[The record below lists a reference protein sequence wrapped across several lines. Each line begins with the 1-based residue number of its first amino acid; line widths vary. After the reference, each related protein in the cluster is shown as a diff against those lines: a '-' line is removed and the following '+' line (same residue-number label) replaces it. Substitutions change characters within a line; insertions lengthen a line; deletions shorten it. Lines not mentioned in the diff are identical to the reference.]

1 MGLEFGMTNGN
12 ANKAEVTKEATKEAT
27 EEIKEVKQK
36 FSNSEEREA
45 FLSKEYTNK
54 RNVTIA
60 LTNNYSFYRK
70 ANDKV
75 LDERNEYI
83 GSCVRTSRALA
94 SNKEEMN
101 AYFPNLIGVSPSN
114 ENYITKVKEYLNNI
128 QVKVDKLGVKLNTSF
143 VYYQYRYYLKYKEAE
158 DKINAEYDAID
169 KTNTKAL
176 KEGLEKKIIALNVLE
191 SEQYKYGYPE
201 NIADYLLYRHCLLY
215 KDIAKEP
222 ALINNDKSIRFWIK
236 DEAKEAKLQE
246 GLRIELNKA
255 KRNYVG
261 ICDDDDYFKD
271 VYVQYCVIK
280 GLPITASLAESKIVQ
295 QNNLDKFS
303 QEEPVKFNKICSDK
317 QLVVKSLIERLIENG
332 VLNRHPY
339 SQNIVAVDSGDYIG
353 ANMKEAVIWFTN
365 PDNANA
371 VEAYK
376 NKLNYM

>member
-12 ANKAEVTKEATKEAT
+12 ANKAEVAKETT
-27 EEIKEVKQK
+27 EETKQK

-54 RNVTIA
+54 RSVTIA

-83 GSCVRTSRALA
+83 GSCVRTSRTLA

-143 VYYQYRYYLKYKEAE
+143 VYYQYRHYLKYKDAE

-176 KEGLEKKIIALNVLE
+176 KEGLEKKITALNALE

-261 ICDDDDYFKD
+261 ICDDDDCFKN

-280 GLPITASLAESKIVQ
+280 GMPISASLAESKITQ

-317 QLVVKSLIERLIENG
+317 QLVVKSLIEQLIENG

-339 SQNIVAVDSGDYIG
+339 SQNIVAADSGDYIG

-365 PDNANA
+365 PDNTNA

>member
-12 ANKAEVTKEATKEAT
+12 ANKAEVAKETT
-27 EEIKEVKQK
+27 EETKQK

-54 RNVTIA
+54 RSVTIA

-83 GSCVRTSRALA
+83 GSCVRTSRTLA

-143 VYYQYRYYLKYKEAE
+143 VYYQYRHYLKYKDAE
-158 DKINAEYDAID
+158 DKINADYDAID

-176 KEGLEKKIIALNVLE
+176 KEGLEKKITALNALE

-261 ICDDDDYFKD
+261 ICDDDDYFKN

-280 GLPITASLAESKIVQ
+280 GMPISASLAESKITQ

-317 QLVVKSLIERLIENG
+317 QLVVKSLIEQLIENG

-339 SQNIVAVDSGDYIG
+339 SQNIVAADSGDYIG

>member
-12 ANKAEVTKEATKEAT
+12 ANKAEVAKETT
-27 EEIKEVKQK
+27 EETKQK

-54 RNVTIA
+54 RSVTIA

-83 GSCVRTSRALA
+83 GSCVRTSRTLA

-143 VYYQYRYYLKYKEAE
+143 VYYQYRHYLKYKDAE

-176 KEGLEKKIIALNVLE
+176 KEGLEKKITALNALE

-201 NIADYLLYRHCLLY
+201 NIADYLYT
-215 KDIAKEP
+215 DIVCY
-222 ALINNDKSIRFWIK
+222 IK
-236 DEAKEAKLQE
+236 
-246 GLRIELNKA
+246 I
-255 KRNYVG
+255 
-261 ICDDDDYFKD
+261 
-271 VYVQYCVIK
+271 
-280 GLPITASLAESKIVQ
+280 
-295 QNNLDKFS
+295 
-303 QEEPVKFNKICSDK
+303 
-317 QLVVKSLIERLIENG
+317 
-332 VLNRHPY
+332 
-339 SQNIVAVDSGDYIG
+339 
-353 ANMKEAVIWFTN
+353 
-365 PDNANA
+365 
-371 VEAYK
+371 
-376 NKLNYM
+376 